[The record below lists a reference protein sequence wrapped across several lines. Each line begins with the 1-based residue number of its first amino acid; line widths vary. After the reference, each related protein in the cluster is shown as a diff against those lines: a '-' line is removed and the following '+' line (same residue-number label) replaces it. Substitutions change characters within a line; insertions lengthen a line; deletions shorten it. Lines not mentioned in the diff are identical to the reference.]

1 MHNRKIYD
9 TNYIIIII
17 YSRFIKNNL
26 LARQPHIRTK
36 LALNYTI
43 Y

>member
-9 TNYIIIII
+9 TNYIIII

-36 LALNYTI
+36 LALNYTT